1 MKVELIKTFYA
12 EAAHENPRERGPQGR
27 MHGHSYRL
35 DVVSAGELDPERGW
49 LMDYADIKECFRPI
63 HRQLDHACLNHV
75 KGMEETHLEAVR
87 GWIRARIPQDFQHF
101 HDVRVRI
108 LGDCSFKP
116 VWLPA
121 DDRLGLPERIGFGIE
136 AAHYLP
142 RVPREHQCRR
152 LHGHS
157 YRIEVGAEKL
167 DALEQRL
174 RDVYDQLD
182 HSVLNDRGGL
192 ENPTSEHLS
201 RWIWDCVRTGGIQPT
216 AVAIQETC
224 TAGCVY
230 RGE

>member
-1 MKVELIKTFYA
+1 MRVELIKTFHA
-12 EAAHENPRERGPQGR
+12 EAAHENPGAGGPQAR

-35 DVVSAGELDPERGW
+35 DVMSAGEIDPERGW
-49 LMDYADIKECFRPI
+49 LVDFADISKRFRPI
-63 HRQLDHACLNHV
+63 YEQLDHACLNHIE
-75 KGMEETHLEAVR
+75 GMEDTHLEAVR
-87 GWIRARIPQDFQHF
+87 GWIRARMPKDFNPF

-108 LGDCSFKP
+108 LGDCAFKP

-121 DDRLGLPERIGFGIE
+121 DEALSLPERIGFGIE
-136 AAHYLP
+136 AAHHLP
-142 RVPREHQCRR
+142 QLPREHKCSR

-167 DALEQRL
+167 DTLEQRL

-182 HSVLNDRGGL
+182 HTVLNGIDGL

-201 RWIWDCVRTGGIQPT
+201 RWIWECLRTRGTQPT
-216 AVAIQETC
+216 VVAIQETC